1 MDKYSIVPAPFVV
14 ELDVHPLG
22 PKLQEILAKTTGR
35 TTVPNILVNGLSI
48 GGGDDV
54 EALDKSGGLIEK
66 IKSMA
71 GKRIMEVKIKLQ
83 ETV

>member
-1 MDKYSIVPAPFVV
+1 MDKYGIVPAPFVV
-14 ELDVHPLG
+14 ELDLHPMG
-22 PKLQEILAKTTGR
+22 PQLQGILAKNTGR

-54 EALDKSGGLIEK
+54 EALDQSGQLTEK

-71 GKRIMEVKIKLQ
+71 GKRIMEMKLKHPARL
-83 ETV
+83 

>member
-14 ELDVHPLG
+14 ELDAHPLG
-22 PKLQEILAKTTGR
+22 PKLQEILAKNTGR

-54 EALDKSGGLIEK
+54 EALDKSGALVEK

-71 GKRIMEVKIKLQ
+71 GKRIMEVKTKLQ